1 MQLPTLLV
9 TMEADARI
17 RSAIER
23 VVSGHARIVH
33 LADLAAA
40 GRRGALQA
48 ASVILARN
56 TAQELKPGELA
67 MISGARLLQ
76 FVTAGI
82 DHIPLANAPAHVP
95 VACNGGGYAEPM
107 AEHAV
112 AMVFAAAKRIVV
124 EHMKLTR
131 GEFDQFRPNRLLAGT
146 VCGILG
152 FGGIGVA
159 TARLMRGLG
168 MKVHAVNRRGA
179 TAEPVDWIGRTGDTD
194 TLLRAADVLILA
206 VPLTRATAGIIAA
219 RELGL
224 MKPDAILVN
233 LARGE
238 IIDEAALYAHLRST
252 PTFSACIDAW
262 WVEPVRHGAFRMDH
276 PFLDL
281 DNVVASPHNS
291 ASAKGWRE
299 TAIARATE
307 NAVRALRGEA
317 VQHLVP
323 PEDRMQ

>member
-1 MQLPTLLV
+1 MQVPMMLV
-9 TMEADARI
+9 TMPADARI
-17 RSAIER
+17 RSAIDR
-23 VVSGHARIVH
+23 AVSGAGRIVH
-33 LADLAAA
+33 LSDLGDNERRAAL
-40 GRRGALQA
+40 GQA
-48 ASVILARN
+48 VVVLARN
-56 TAQELKPGELA
+56 TATELQPAEMPLLA
-67 MISGARLLQ
+67 GKRLLQ
-76 FVTAGI
+76 FVTAGV
-82 DHIPLANAPAHVP
+82 DYIPLAGLPADLP
-95 VACNGGGYAEPM
+95 IACNGGGYAEPM

-112 AMVFAAAKRIVV
+112 AMTFAAAKRIVV
-124 EHMKLTR
+124 EHAKLKR
-131 GEFDQFRPNRLLAGT
+131 GEFDQFRPNRLLSGG

-168 MKVHAVNRRGA
+168 MKVHAVNRRGH
-179 TAEPVDWIGRTGDTD
+179 TSEPVDWIGRTADTD

-206 VPLTRATAGIIAA
+206 VPLTRATAGMIGT

-238 IIDEAALYAHLRST
+238 IIDEPALYAHLVANPAFT
-252 PTFSACIDAW
+252 ACIDAW
-262 WVEPVRHGAFRMDH
+262 WIEPVRHGAFRMDH

-281 DNVVASPHNS
+281 DNVIGSPHNS

-299 TAIARATE
+299 TAIARAAA
-307 NAVRALRGEA
+307 NAARALRGEA